1 MFRLFKTLVFTA
13 AIILSTL
20 ISYSQDMTNQENPP
34 QKIQN
39 ETEMKKTTEIKNEE
53 KTSKLISVQEDPQNK
68 LGLIHSVMSIEQATT
83 LFNEGKYSEAEEIL
97 LMSVEWL
104 SYATEMHYDLYKVLS
119 KGSNTIN
126 QSNIEKAHALDFGH
140 LRDQIYFLLAK
151 VYIVQNKFK
160 DALPLLVGI
169 VKSQDGSSLA
179 TDAYK
184 ALIEMK
190 FSDQVK

>member
-1 MFRLFKTLVFTA
+1 MKYICLILVFTVA
-13 AIILSTL
+13 FSNYAFAEQPVNLR
-20 ISYSQDMTNQENPP
+20 NQQLPTVKVE
-34 QKIQN
+34 Q
-39 ETEMKKTTEIKNEE
+39 
-53 KTSKLISVQEDPQNK
+53 KLISVQEDPQNQ
-68 LGLIHSVMSIEQATT
+68 LGLIFVSNKIDEAKKLLESGSLEEAEKILLENKKWIEEITEYHYSLFQIFNKQPGNSSKAKIEQ
-83 LFNEGKYSEAEEIL
+83 
-97 LMSVEWL
+97 
-104 SYATEMHYDLYKVLS
+104 
-119 KGSNTIN
+119 
-126 QSNIEKAHALDFGH
+126 AHALDFGH